1 MPGTSISVL
10 KGLDRMLVPIAALRP
25 DVTNPRTQVN
35 IEGLMEGI
43 KTFGMRWPI
52 VVNERTGIIEA
63 GHQRMDALKRLGA
76 QHIPVI
82 WADDDRATARAF
94 MIADNRYGEIVATW
108 DETAL
113 TALLRDLHDERE
125 DLIASLGFEDDEL
138 TRLLAGEGA
147 GSSGDEPPPREDL
160 SIQLQIKWGTKPG
173 DLWAIG
179 PHRIIC
185 GDSTDPIVL
194 QRLMGTIPKK
204 CPCCGEEN

>member
-1 MPGTSISVL
+1 VVRDGKSYLPGTSIAVL
-10 KGLDRMLVPIAALRP
+10 KGLDQMLVPIAALRP

-35 IEGLMEGI
+35 IESLMDGI
-43 KTFGMRWPI
+43 RQFGMRWPI

-76 QHIPVI
+76 AHVPVI

-125 DLIASLGFEDDEL
+125 DLIKSLGFEDDEL

-147 GSSGDEPPPREDL
+147 GSSGNEPPPREDL
-160 SIQLQIKWGTKPG
+160 SAQLQVKWGTRVG
-173 DLWAIG
+173 DIWGLWATTRC
-179 PHRIIC
+179 PKC
-185 GDSTDPIVL
+185 GKVHDL
-194 QRLMGTIPKK
+194 EKRR
-204 CPCCGEEN
+204 